1 MFAVKYK
8 IEYLYCHI
16 FTMIILVHFL
26 SKCQKLMMKEFEK
39 LATFCVFFIYHFL
52 IYSNLQRNHILG
64 INSQSSLSYYII
76 EWKGGGGGRLAEPI
90 QKFYVHLPRKGGSE
104 CCRNTCYVLICY
116 DLDLWYGEIKKY
128 KNEWYIYP
136 LIVVVVIVVV
146 VVVVVGFFNSK
157 LSYVSLLWTD
167 RNNPHLMNSQIVFI
181 VYLRCSYVY

>member
-1 MFAVKYK
+1 MFAVKYE

-26 SKCQKLMMKEFEK
+26 SKCQKIDDERIWKTRNILCIFYLSFFNLLESPKKLYFRNQFTVLIKLLYHWMK
-39 LATFCVFFIYHFL
+39 
-52 IYSNLQRNHILG
+52 R
-64 INSQSSLSYYII
+64 
-76 EWKGGGGGRLAEPI
+76 GGGRLAEPI

-128 KNEWYIYP
+128 KNEWHILP